1 MFAVDTH
8 LFVYAHFDLY
18 PQHEKARAFC
28 QGLLSSADDWC
39 IGWQVVYE
47 YVRITTHP
55 SIHKIPLSIEQALS
69 DLAPY
74 LDTDS
79 GHVLTHTAQHR
90 PVLEAVASAVP
101 TARGNFIHDVHYA
114 ALLREHGVSRIYT
127 ADSDF
132 EKFGFLEVIDPT
144 AA

>member
-1 MFAVDTH
+1 MFAVDTNI
-8 LFVYAHFDLY
+8 LIYAHFDGY
-18 PQHEKARAFC
+18 SQHAKARAFC
-28 QGLLSSADDWC
+28 ETLLSGDDDWC

-55 SIHKIPLSIEQALS
+55 SIHKVPLTLEQALS
-69 DLAPY
+69 GLAPY
-74 LDTDS
+74 LTS
-79 GHVLTHTAQHR
+79 ERGHILIHSAQHA
-90 PVLEAVASAVP
+90 PVLQAVAATVP

-132 EKFGFLEVIDPT
+132 EKFGFLEVVNPT
-144 AA
+144 A

>member
-1 MFAVDTH
+1 LFAVDTNI
-8 LFVYAHFDLY
+8 LVYAHFDRY
-18 PQHEKARAFC
+18 PQHAKARAFC
-28 QGLLSSADDWC
+28 EELLSSTDDWC

-55 SIHKIPLSIEQALS
+55 SIHTTPLTIEQALA
-69 DLAPY
+69 DLDPY
-74 LDTDS
+74 LTVDH

-90 PVLEAVASAVP
+90 PVLESVASAMP

-114 ALLREHGVSRIYT
+114 ALLREHGVSRIYS

-132 EKFGFLEVIDPT
+132 EKFGFLDVIDPT
-144 AA
+144 A